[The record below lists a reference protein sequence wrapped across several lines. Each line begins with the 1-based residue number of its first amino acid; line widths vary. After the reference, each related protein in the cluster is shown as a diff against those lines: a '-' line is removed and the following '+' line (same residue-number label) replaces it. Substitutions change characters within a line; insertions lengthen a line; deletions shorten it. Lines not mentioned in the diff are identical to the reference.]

1 MKIKKEDLQDVTITH
16 VSYVKRPANKRPFFF
31 AKSEDGVFQTDVRFI
46 EKSEEQQLL
55 YGVVYEPDTEDAHGD
70 SMTAQEIEKM
80 AHEFVEFYGNIDYE
94 HNMRSGVGVMVESY
108 IAPTDI
114 QTETGIVIKKGTWIL
129 VTRASDE
136 LWTLW
141 KSGEVTG
148 YSMFG
153 IARQV
158 SKGETKLKKFISA
171 IAEAIGIKKDFS
183 ETAQAQI
190 DRIAKSPWF
199 IMDMLTEEYLGS
211 VNWDDDDNVKLESL
225 SLALAGAKDYVDGLV
240 AKRIEK
246 SEGVTEPETPTVAEP
261 EIPETPKP
269 AEPEIPAEPE
279 SEPEQEP
286 ELPTEQ
292 VSKSETEP
300 ADIQPILEGIVKS
313 VQSINDQLSALES
326 KLASQ
331 DATIDSLS
339 KSYSVLK
346 SIVDEQEVSS
356 AVRDS
361 GGKTPSKRPIV
372 NSQPVPGEGLI

>member
-1 MKIKKEDLQDVTITH
+1 
-16 VSYVKRPANKRPFFF
+16 
-31 AKSEDGVFQTDVRFI
+31 
-46 EKSEEQQLL
+46 
-55 YGVVYEPDTEDAHGD
+55 
-70 SMTAQEIEKM
+70 
-80 AHEFVEFYGNIDYE
+80 
-94 HNMRSGVGVMVESY
+94 MRSGVGVMVESY

-183 ETAQAQI
+183 ETARAQI
-190 DRIAKSPWF
+190 DRSAKSPWF

-225 SLALAGAKDYVDGLV
+225 SLALAGAKDYVDGLI

-246 SEGVTEPETPTVAEP
+246 SEGVTEPETPTVTEP

-286 ELPTEQ
+286 ELPTEP

-313 VQSINDQLSALES
+313 VQSINDKLSALES

-372 NSQPVPGEGLI
+372 NSQPIPGEGLI